1 MNDDKLIQVSHD
13 IDNALLDIA
22 EKHDIDFIIF
32 ASLVFARITR
42 LGVDLSQQDILL
54 RLMKK
59 TSDIIENTQKIEP
72 TNIH

>member
-1 MNDDKLIQVSHD
+1 MNEEKLIQVSND

-22 EKHDIDFIIF
+22 EKHDIDFLVF

-42 LGVDLSQQDILL
+42 LGVDLGQQDILVK
-54 RLMKK
+54 LMKK
-59 TSDIIENTQKIEP
+59 TSSIIENTQKIEP